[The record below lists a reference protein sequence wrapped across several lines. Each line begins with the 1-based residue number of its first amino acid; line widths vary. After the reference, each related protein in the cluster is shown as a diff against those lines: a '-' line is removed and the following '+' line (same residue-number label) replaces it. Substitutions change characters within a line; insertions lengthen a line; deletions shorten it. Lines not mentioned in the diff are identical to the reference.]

1 MAERISGLLALKK
14 NIKKGSSARLMGAE
28 SYSFR
33 SIFCIKTPRPA
44 AAANIG
50 DAEKSI
56 DLPAKAA
63 LHLRMRVRPPA
74 RLLAVGLVAVL
85 TVFERVSPYDVR
97 PMYKENRPFRSEFV
111 PIRGLDHHVQIWNGQ
126 TGSTLPPLVLVH
138 GWMDVAASYQF
149 MVDAFSDAFATGRA
163 ILAPDWRGFGQTGL
177 TPSGYQTD
185 SYWHADYLADLDL
198 LLDHFA
204 PGQAVD
210 LVGHSMGGNVAMLY
224 AGVRP
229 ARIRKLVNLEGF
241 GLPASRPSQAPA
253 RLAQWMDGIKS
264 LARGELA
271 LKGYASLDGVA
282 RRLMKTNPRLTP
294 DKAEWL
300 AGHWAR
306 PDASGEW
313 KILGNPAHKI
323 VNSQLYRVDEVQE
336 IYRCISAPV
345 LAVEASDDSMG
356 LWWKGKYSLDDYH
369 ERLQQVPDARVAV
382 VQDAGHMLH
391 HDQPEQLARLI
402 EDFLG

>member
-1 MAERISGLLALKK
+1 MNEKAPSGA
-14 NIKKGSSARLMGAE
+14 
-28 SYSFR
+28 F
-33 SIFCIKTPRPA
+33 F
-44 AAANIG
+44 
-50 DAEKSI
+50 
-56 DLPAKAA
+56 
-63 LHLRMRVRPPA
+63 VPA
-74 RLLAVGLVAVL
+74 RTAPGRWLAVGLVAVL
-85 TVFERVSPYDVR
+85 TVFKRVSPYDVR

-111 PIRGLDHHVQIWNGQ
+111 PIRGLDYHVQIWNGQ
-126 TGSTLPPLVLVH
+126 TGSPLPPLVLVH

-149 MVDAFSDAFATGRA
+149 MVDAFSDAFAAGRA

-177 TPSGYQTD
+177 TPSGYQAD
-185 SYWHADYLADLDL
+185 SYWYADYLADLDL

-204 PGQAVD
+204 PNQAVD
-210 LVGHSMGGNVAMLY
+210 LVGHSMGGNVAMMY

-241 GLPASRPSQAPA
+241 GMPASRPSQAPG
-253 RLAQWMDGIKS
+253 RLAQWMDGLKS
-264 LARGELA
+264 FERGDLT
-271 LKGYASLDGVA
+271 LKGYSSVDGVA
-282 RRLMKTNPRLTP
+282 QRLMKTNPRLTP
-294 DKAEWL
+294 DKAQWL
-300 AGHWAR
+300 ASHWAR

-336 IYRCISAPV
+336 VYRCISAPV

-356 LWWKGKYSLDDYH
+356 LWWKGKYSLDEYH
-369 ERLQQVPDARVAV
+369 ERLKQVPDARVAV

-391 HDQPEQLARLI
+391 HDQPEPLARLI